1 MVPRPLDRSWVEAKG
16 EAGGEKNLTRTQ
28 GGVSQK
34 QQGGCHIPPFHL
46 SLSLFGFS
54 S

>member
-16 EAGGEKNLTRTQ
+16 EAGGEKNLTQ

-34 QQGGCHIPPFHL
+34 QQGGCHIPTFHL
-46 SLSLFGFS
+46 SLSLFVFS

>member
-1 MVPRPLDRSWVEAKG
+1 MVPRPLDRSGVDAQG
-16 EAGGEKNLTRTQ
+16 DAGGEQNLTRTQ

-34 QQGGCHIPPFHL
+34 QRGGCHIPLFHL
-46 SLSLFGFS
+46 SLSLFGVS